1 MSARARQYVGI
12 QKRQYSQVPE
22 GPPSEIKCL
31 NLKLNPWHWNLQK
44 SCVTVKQLATEQTDD
59 CNKPC
64 EEHSTKETLNKQ
76 RMWGY
81 LISSDEQP
89 VTEFVVGENKR
100 RRKKPSQKD
109 KM

>member
-1 MSARARQYVGI
+1 
-12 QKRQYSQVPE
+12 
-22 GPPSEIKCL
+22 
-31 NLKLNPWHWNLQK
+31 
-44 SCVTVKQLATEQTDD
+44 
-59 CNKPC
+59 
-64 EEHSTKETLNKQ
+64 
-76 RMWGY
+76 